1 MVRGDCL
8 VMKTIKSYSK
18 IWNAEGTLY
27 SVGDTNLPFPLTYT
41 QIIYFIASFLLMFA
55 LGDVPPFSF
64 IDNWLLK
71 NVAIPVVITFLLSKL
86 EFDGK
91 KPWEFLLSYISYWL
105 RPKITYGGRAIGN
118 KRVYVLNFDV
128 TVKR

>member
-1 MVRGDCL
+1 
-8 VMKTIKSYSK
+8 MKTIKSYSK

-27 SVGDTNLPFPLTYT
+27 SVGDTNLPFPLTYM
-41 QIIYFIASFLLMFA
+41 QIIYFVASFLLMFA

-71 NVAIPVVITFLLSKL
+71 NVAIPVAITFLLSKL

-91 KPWEFLLSYISYWL
+91 KPWEFLLSYVTYL
-105 RPKITYGGRAIGN
+105 FRPKITYGGRAIRN
-118 KRVYVLNFDV
+118 RKTYALNCEI